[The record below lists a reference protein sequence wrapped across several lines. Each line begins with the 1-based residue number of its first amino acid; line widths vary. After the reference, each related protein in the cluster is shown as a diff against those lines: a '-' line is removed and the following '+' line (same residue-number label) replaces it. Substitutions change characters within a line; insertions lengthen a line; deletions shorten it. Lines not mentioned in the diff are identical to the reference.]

1 MLPYGVLIFIYYMR
15 WYSVLVTGCSNPYC
29 KYYCTESVGRMRVEL
44 YSAWKKPG
52 NTIGNTTRKK
62 GKCGFY
68 HFFVDQLKGLSTL
81 NRSYIFCLVAGGC
94 GFETECGV
102 KITNP
107 KLFLYLRILI
117 SMGTLLF
124 RRKVSTVSSIT
135 KLCKSI
141 RYRYLICNES
151 AF

>member
-1 MLPYGVLIFIYYMR
+1 
-15 WYSVLVTGCSNPYC
+15 
-29 KYYCTESVGRMRVEL
+29 MRVEL

-81 NRSYIFCLVAGGC
+81 NRSYIFFLVAGGC

-107 KLFLYLRILI
+107 KLVLYYYSRTAKLFKLLGKLI
-117 SMGTLLF
+117 
-124 RRKVSTVSSIT
+124 R
-135 KLCKSI
+135 
-141 RYRYLICNES
+141 CNLYG
-151 AF
+151 